1 MLSLTKKARV
11 GILIRDM
18 KKYLSVLFAL
28 FIIASCSQTSYKSPH
43 EKRDLKV
50 VNISSHDVTITIRAL
65 YNSVVYQPNA
75 VISHAPGTALELK
88 GVPFCTAVPKNGYDW
103 KIDGL
108 EDNIDPTTWTIRNL
122 TEDEK
127 IKVTVKNGLSKDV
140 KLKYRVKN
148 DGKYPGELNLNN
160 IPRIITLYDTDYIFE
175 LENQKKYKIK
185 VKKNGVWE
193 YAADASGQYITAFA
207 IQTNPSD
214 VPPDWAADPSN
225 PADADKIPLFFTI
238 DYDKAAKTISIKPL
252 PIE

>member
-1 MLSLTKKARV
+1 MTKKAPA

-18 KKYLSVLFAL
+18 KKYLSLLFTL
-28 FIIASCSQTSYKSPH
+28 FVIASCSQTSYKSPH
-43 EKRDLKV
+43 EKRKLEVK
-50 VNISSHDVTITIRAL
+50 NTLGTPVTLTIKAR
-65 YNSVVYQPNA
+65 YNSVVYFNGT
-75 VISHAPGTALELK
+75 ISAGGTK
-88 GVPFCTAVPKNGYDW
+88 VFPGVPLCMAIPEEGYDW

-108 EDNIDPTTWTIRNL
+108 KDNIDPTIWKIRNL

-127 IKVTVKNGLSKDV
+127 IKVTVKNELGKDV
-140 KLKYRVKN
+140 KLKYKVKN

-193 YAADASGQYITAFA
+193 YAVDASGQYITAFA

-214 VPPDWAADPSN
+214 VPPDWDADPSN

-238 DYDKAAKTISIKPL
+238 DYDKTAKTISIKPL

>member
-1 MLSLTKKARV
+1 
-11 GILIRDM
+11 M
-18 KKYLSVLFAL
+18 KKYLSILFAL

-50 VNISSHDVTITIRAL
+50 TNISSHDVTITIKAR

-75 VISHAPGTALELK
+75 VIPHAGTPLELK
-88 GVPFCTAVPKNGYDW
+88 DVPLCTAIPEKGYDW

-108 EDNIDPTTWTIRNL
+108 KDNIDPTTWTIRDL
-122 TEDEK
+122 TDDEK

-140 KLKYRVKN
+140 KLKYKVKS

-160 IPRIITLYDTDYIFE
+160 TPKVITLYDTDYMFE

-193 YAADASGQYITAFA
+193 YAVDASGQYITAFA
-207 IQTNPSD
+207 IQTNLSD
-214 VPPDWAADPSN
+214 VPPDWDADPSN

-238 DYDKAAKTISIKPL
+238 DYDKTAKTISIKPL

>member
-1 MLSLTKKARV
+1 MTKKAPA

-18 KKYLSVLFAL
+18 KKYLSVLFVL

-43 EKRDLKV
+43 EKRTLTVKNDSGNPVTLTIKARYNTTV
-50 VNISSHDVTITIRAL
+50 YHQNIVI
-65 YNSVVYQPNA
+65 PNA
-75 VISHAPGTALELK
+75 GTPLELK
-88 GVPFCTAVPKNGYDW
+88 GVPLCTAVPENGYDW

-140 KLKYRVKN
+140 KLKYKVKN

-185 VKKNGVWE
+185 VKKNGVWQ
-193 YAADASGQYITAFA
+193 YPVDASGQYITAFA

-238 DYDKAAKTISIKPL
+238 DYDKTAKTISIKPL

>member
-1 MLSLTKKARV
+1 MLSLTKKARA

-108 EDNIDPTTWTIRNL
+108 KDNIDPTTWTIRNL
-122 TEDEK
+122 TDDEK
-127 IKVTVKNGLSKDV
+127 IKVTVYNTVAKKIELTYTTK
-140 KLKYRVKN
+140 
-148 DGKYPGELNLNN
+148 DGKYTDSCTIEAKPSDKDAATGT
-160 IPRIITLYDTDYIFE
+160 IYLYDTEYNFTAKEVDSPTTPHNNIAYD
-175 LENQKKYKIK
+175 NVNKI
-185 VKKNGVWE
+185 
-193 YAADASGQYITAFA
+193 IT
-207 IQTNPSD
+207 
-214 VPPDWAADPSN
+214 
-225 PADADKIPLFFTI
+225 
-238 DYDKAAKTISIKPL
+238 IKP
-252 PIE
+252 

>member
-1 MLSLTKKARV
+1 
-11 GILIRDM
+11 M

-43 EKRDLKV
+43 EKRKLE
-50 VNISSHDVTITIRAL
+50 VTNTLVTPVTLIIKAR
-65 YNSVVYQPNA
+65 YNSVVYFNETIP
-75 VISHAPGTALELK
+75 IGGTK
-88 GVPFCTAVPKNGYDW
+88 VFPSVPLCTADPEKGYDW

-108 EDNIDPTTWTIRNL
+108 KDNIDPTTWTIRNL
-122 TEDEK
+122 TDDEK
-127 IKVTVKNGLSKDV
+127 IKVTVKNGLSKGV
-140 KLKYRVKN
+140 KLKYKVKN

-185 VKKNGVWE
+185 VKKNGVWQ
-193 YAADASGQYITAFA
+193 YAVDASGQYITAFA

-214 VPPDWAADPSN
+214 VPPEWAADPSN
-225 PADADKIPLFFTI
+225 PADTDKIPLFFTI
-238 DYDKAAKTISIKPL
+238 DYDKAAKMISIKSL